1 MPAICQLDFK
11 TSESA
16 SYFARDKNIRKRSV
30 LVGGPSKTAAGNQTV
45 VNRNPEELPLS
56 LLFSFF
62 RGEPAYICYVVFK
75 EVVCDVFKIIVV
87 EKA

>member
-1 MPAICQLDFK
+1 MPALCQLDFK

-30 LVGGPSKTAAGNQTV
+30 LVGGPSNTAAGNQTV

-56 LLFSFF
+56 LLFPSFVVSQL
-62 RGEPAYICYVVFK
+62 IYVMLCLRDLFVT
-75 EVVCDVFKIIVV
+75 CLR
-87 EKA
+87 